1 MTHSSEQHWV
11 VEKRDDA
18 ILGNVQGVQSQ
29 KTIEGP
35 FDTYDEALEA
45 RGKYQRFS
53 STYYAVVVADT
64 RPPSTKTEYNFVD
77 GAREFE
83 DVPGW

>member
-1 MTHSSEQHWV
+1 MTHSLEKHWV

-18 ILGNVQGVQSQ
+18 ILGNVEGVQSQ
-29 KTIEGP
+29 KTIDGP
-35 FDTYDEALEA
+35 FDTYEEALEA
-45 RGKYQRFS
+45 RAQYQRFS
-53 STYYAVVVADT
+53 STYYAVIVADE
-64 RPPSTKTEYNFVD
+64 RPPPTCTQYNFVD